1 MKVMQRKIVTAIF
14 AAGLLS
20 IGGSALADDAT
31 PPTPAAPS
39 EEICKIM
46 YETLQTALSMGNY
59 DASMAIMQQIADR
72 GC

>member
-1 MKVMQRKIVTAIF
+1 MKAMQRKIVTAVL

-20 IGGSALADDAT
+20 IGGSALAEDAT
-31 PPTPAAPS
+31 PTPAAPS
-39 EEICKIM
+39 EEICKMM

-59 DASMAIMQQIADR
+59 DASMAIVQQIADR